1 MFIVGPSSARRTTS
15 LTSTTARAHG
25 DTERRIDGRAAPLAH
40 SRVCTLNSQNSPKGV
55 FFTTLVTTTL
65 SGGWWLVAGGGGFAS
80 VQTEVTST
88 TAEQTEMHEFSQS
101 RQIQG
106 RFLISDRSGRVL
118 RIADR
123 SATL

>member
-1 MFIVGPSSARRTTS
+1 MAES
-15 LTSTTARAHG
+15 
-25 DTERRIDGRAAPLAH
+25 
-40 SRVCTLNSQNSPKGV
+40 
-55 FFTTLVTTTL
+55 L

>member
-1 MFIVGPSSARRTTS
+1 VVEFIVWLS
-15 LTSTTARAHG
+15 H
-25 DTERRIDGRAAPLAH
+25 
-40 SRVCTLNSQNSPKGV
+40 
-55 FFTTLVTTTL
+55 FLVA
-65 SGGWWLVAGGGGFAS
+65 GGWWLVAGGGGFAS